1 MSSVSLLIL
10 YLSLAIFVSFLCS
23 ILEAVI
29 LSITPSFIEAQE
41 QKGGRTGKKLKA
53 MKANIDRPL
62 SAILSLN
69 TIAHTVG
76 AAGVGAQAH
85 DIWESVSVGWISAG
99 LTFLILVFSE
109 IIPKTL
115 GASYWRSMVGFAV
128 NVLSVMIFVLYPLV
142 LLSQGVTYVLS
153 KNRKQQNLVS
163 RAEVSAMADIGHKE
177 GIFEEGESRILKN
190 LIRFKSIQVENIM
203 TPRTVVV
210 AAEESMTLAE
220 LFQDKGF
227 FRFSRIPVYSENID
241 SITGYIHKHD
251 ILDNLAND
259 NHQMKLKDIRRK
271 MLVVTKNLSIPD
283 LFEEMM
289 GEKEQVA
296 LAVDDFGG
304 MAGIVTVE
312 DVLETLLGM
321 EIVDEFDSA
330 QDMQAYARERWKRR
344 AVRLGILSEDDLE
357 NINSEEASF
366 RSGDKD
372 EEGPGA
378 DNEETGS

>member
-1 MSSVSLLIL
+1 MSLLIL
-10 YLSLAIFVSFLCS
+10 YLTLAILVSFLCS

-29 LSITPSFIEAQE
+29 LSITPSYIEAQQ
-41 QKGGRTGKKLKA
+41 QKGSRLGKKLKK
-53 MKANIDRPL
+53 MKDNIDRPL

-76 AAGVGAQAH
+76 AAGVGAQAAKVFG
-85 DIWESVSVGWISAG
+85 DVYVGWISAG

-115 GASYWRSMVGFAV
+115 GASFWRSMVGFAV
-128 NVLSVMIFVLYPLV
+128 NVLSVMIVVLYPLV
-142 LLSQGVTYVLS
+142 LLSQGITYILS
-153 KNRKQQNLVS
+153 RNRRQQNLVS

-190 LIRFKSIQVENIM
+190 LIRFKSIHVENIM

-210 AAEESMTLAE
+210 AAEENMTLSQ
-220 LFQDKGF
+220 LFEDKGF

-241 SITGYIHKHD
+241 NITGYIHKHD

-289 GEKEQVA
+289 REKEQVA

-330 QDMQAYARERWKRR
+330 QDMQAYARERWKKR
-344 AVRLGILSEDDLE
+344 AVRLGILTEGDLE
-357 NINSEEASF
+357 KINTEEEGY
-366 RSGDKD
+366 RSGSGQDTD
-372 EEGPGA
+372 DGSGS
-378 DNEETGS
+378 EETGS

>member
-1 MSSVSLLIL
+1 MSLLIL
-10 YLSLAIFVSFLCS
+10 YLSLAILVSFLCS

-29 LSITPSFIEAQE
+29 LSITPSFIEAHE

-76 AAGVGAQAH
+76 AAGVGAQAKE
-85 DIWESVSVGWISAG
+85 IWESVSVGWISAG

-115 GASYWRSMVGFAV
+115 GANYWRSMVGFAV

-142 LLSQGVTYVLS
+142 LLSQVITNLLS
-153 KNRKQQNLVS
+153 RNREQQNLVS

-210 AAEESMTLAE
+210 AAEEDLTLDQ
-220 LFQDKGF
+220 LFQDKGL

-241 SITGYIHKHD
+241 NITGYIHKHD

-289 GEKEQVA
+289 GEKEQIA

-330 QDMQAYARERWKRR
+330 QDMQAYARERWKKR
-344 AVRLGILSEDDLE
+344 AVRLGILSEEDLE
-357 NINSEEASF
+357 NIRSEEESY
-366 RSGDKD
+366 RSGDS
-372 EEGPGA
+372 EE
-378 DNEETGS
+378 SSQ

>member
-1 MSSVSLLIL
+1 MSLLFL
-10 YLSLAIFVSFLCS
+10 YLSLAILVSFLCS

-41 QKGGRTGKKLKA
+41 QKGTRTGKKLKK
-53 MKANIDRPL
+53 MKENIDRPL
-62 SAILSLN
+62 AAILSLN

-76 AAGVGAQAH
+76 AAGVGAQAAKVFG
-85 DIWESVSVGWISAG
+85 DQYIGWVSAI

-115 GASYWRSMVGFAV
+115 GASYWRAMVGFTV
-128 NVLSVMIFVLYPLV
+128 NVLSGLIFILYPLV
-142 LLSQGVTYVLS
+142 LLSQGITWVMS
-153 KNRKQQNLVS
+153 RNRAHQNLVS

-190 LIRFKSIQVENIM
+190 LIRFKSIRVENIM

-210 AAEESMTLAE
+210 AAEENLTLSE
-220 LFQDKGF
+220 LFKDKGF
-227 FRFSRIPVYSENID
+227 FRFSRIPVYSEHID
-241 SITGYIHKHD
+241 NVTGYIHKHD

-259 NHQMKLKDIRRK
+259 KHGMKLKDIRRK
-271 MLVVTKNLSIPD
+271 MLVVTKNISIPD

-289 GEKEQVA
+289 KEKEQVA

-344 AVRLGILSEDDLE
+344 AVRLGILSEEDLE
-357 NINSEEASF
+357 NINSEEETY
-366 RSGDKD
+366 RSGED
-372 EEGPGA
+372 E
-378 DNEETGS
+378 NTGS